1 MNKKTEIFLKKLKAF
16 WEKENIPNVSELNGK
31 FINMLVRQ
39 TWAKSLLEIWC
50 ANWYSTIWI
59 ANSIKKNWWKMISYD
74 VSLPS
79 FNQAKEN
86 LKEVWLDEFVEFRFW
101 NILEKDL
108 APTEKFDFIFVDARK
123 ARYLDFFK
131 LIQPLMTENCT
142 VVFDDVVKFKEK
154 MWDFY
159 TYLENQDNYEW
170 IIVPVDED
178 DWTMILGKR

>member
-1 MNKKTEIFLKKLKAF
+1 
-16 WEKENIPNVSELNGK
+16 
-31 FINMLVRQ
+31 
-39 TWAKSLLEIWC
+39 
-50 ANWYSTIWI
+50 
-59 ANSIKKNWWKMISYD
+59 MISYD